1 MILLE
6 VENLRK
12 HFGPE
17 PVLDGVT
24 FEVRPG
30 ERIGLAGPNGSG
42 KTTLLRI
49 LAGEEE
55 ADSGAARLHDS
66 VHPGFLEQQ
75 PRWEPGRTLWD
86 ETQSALAGLIAL
98 QEESLSVAQAMAD
111 DADPAERRRLADRYD
126 HLQHEIQ
133 RRDAYNLEHK
143 IRRVLEGLRFPPETF
158 HQPVESLSGGEQNRL
173 MLAKLLLAEPNL
185 MFLDEPSNHLD
196 IEATEWL
203 EDFLLESSA
212 ALVLVSHDRCFLDKV
227 TTRTLELFRGTVESY
242 PGNFTAYRRQKAERL
257 LVERRTYEKQQLEI
271 AKAKEFIRRHHYGQK
286 HAQAEDSRKKLE
298 RIELVAPPREI
309 HAPPLAFPPAS
320 RSGDLV
326 LRAEQLGKS
335 YVVGCSPASTCEIS
349 AASDGGCWDRTAAA
363 RPRCCDACSAWNRP
377 TRAASGSVR
386 ASWWQCSINSW
397 RPWTTRRPPWRPSA
411 RRTNS
416 STTSSGATCWRVSG

>member
-6 VENLRK
+6 VDNLRK

-49 LAGEEE
+49 LAGKDEP
-55 ADSGAARLHDS
+55 DSGAARLHSS
-66 VHPGFLEQQ
+66 VHAGYLEQQ
-75 PRWEPGRTLWD
+75 PRWDPGRTLWD
-86 ETQSALAGLIAL
+86 EAQSALAGLIAL
-98 QEESLSVAQAMAD
+98 QEESLSVAQALAEEAD
-111 DADPAERRRLADRYD
+111 AAERKRLAARYD

-133 RRDAYNLEHK
+133 RLDAYNLEHK
-143 IRRVLEGLRFPPETF
+143 IERVLQGLRFRSETF
-158 HQPVESLSGGEQNRL
+158 QQPVESLSGGEQNRL

-212 ALVLVSHDRCFLDKV
+212 TLVLVSHDRCFLDKV

-242 PGNFTAYRRQKAERL
+242 TGNFSAYWQQKAERL
-257 LVERRTYEKQQLEI
+257 LVEQRTYEKQQLEI

-286 HAQAEDSRKKLE
+286 HAQAEDRRKKLE
-298 RIELVAPPREI
+298 RIELVPPPREI
-309 HAPPLAFPPAS
+309 HAPPLAFPPAA
-320 RSGDLV
+320 RSGDIV
-326 LRAEQLGKS
+326 LAPSGSASRTRG
-335 YVVGCSPASTCEIS
+335 GCSPPSTCRSS
-349 AASDGGCWDRTAAA
+349 AASAGACWGPTAAA
-363 RPRCCDACSAWNRP
+363 RPRSCAACWASNQP
-377 TRAASGSVR
+377 TKAAAGWAR
-386 ASWWQCSINSW
+386 ASWSDTSISSSP
-397 RPWTTRRPPWRPSA
+397 PWTSSRPPWKPFA
-411 RRTNS
+411 PRTNN
-416 STTSSGATCWRVSG
+416 STTSSAAICWPASA